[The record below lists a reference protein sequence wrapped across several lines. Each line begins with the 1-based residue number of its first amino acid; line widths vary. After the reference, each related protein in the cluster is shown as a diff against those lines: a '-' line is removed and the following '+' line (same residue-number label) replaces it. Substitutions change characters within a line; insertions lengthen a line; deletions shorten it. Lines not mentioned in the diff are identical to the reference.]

1 MKTLIRKCTMCN
13 KYTLKNTCEI
23 CSTSTTIPHPARY
36 SPDDKYIQ
44 FRSSDAYD

>member
-1 MKTLIRKCTMCN
+1 MKTLIRKCTLCN

-23 CSTSTTIPHPARY
+23 CSTPTTIPHPARY